1 MKVQTEQSKFDTDE
15 HTPAAQSGIRHYAER
30 SGAPEAPDDQ

>member
-15 HTPAAQSGIRHYAER
+15 HLRAQSGIRHYAER